1 MYIGID
7 LGGTNIAAGLVS
19 EEGKILASASMP
31 TKRARHYSE
40 IVRDMAAVSRK
51 VAADAGCDISRVKA
65 VGIGCPGTVDT
76 KEGIVIYTNNIKMD
90 HTPLAA
96 EFRKHLDLPV
106 VLENDA
112 NAAAFGE
119 YAVTASGVDGFVMM
133 TLGTGVGG
141 GIVMNGK
148 LWRGFNGASGEIGH
162 IVIRG
167 EGEPCTCGMRG
178 CLESYAS
185 VTALIRQTERAMME
199 CPSTLMHDWVRKHGA
214 VKGKTAFECAAA
226 GDPAAIEV
234 RDRYIGY
241 VAEGVNNM
249 INIFQPEVFCLG
261 GGISREGDVIL
272 TPVKEYV
279 AKYNYNKYGPYTDIR
294 IATLF
299 NDAGIIGAA
308 MAAMQELA

>member
-7 LGGTNIAAGLVS
+7 LGGTNIAVGLVS
-19 EEGKILASASMP
+19 EEGKILSSASLP
-31 TKRARHYSE
+31 TKRSRHYSE
-40 IVRDMAAVSRK
+40 IVKDMAALSKK
-51 VAADAGCDISRVKA
+51 VAADAGCDLAKIRA

-76 KEGIVIYTNNIKMD
+76 KEGVVVYTNNIKMD
-90 HTPLAA
+90 HAPVAA
-96 EFRKHLDLPV
+96 EFKKHLDLPV

-119 YAVTASGVDGFVMM
+119 YAVTARGADGFVMM

-148 LWRGFNGASGEIGH
+148 LLRGFNGASGEIGH
-162 IVIRG
+162 TVIVRD
-167 EGEPCTCGMRG
+167 GEPCTCGLRG
-178 CLESYAS
+178 CLEAYAS
-185 VTALIRQTERAMME
+185 VTALIKQTEQALIE
-199 CPSTLMHDWVRKHGA
+199 SPSTLMHDWVRRHGA
-214 VKGKTAFECAAA
+214 VRGKTAFECAAA
-226 GDPAAIEV
+226 GDPVAIAV

-261 GGISREGDVIL
+261 GGISREGAVLLDPI
-272 TPVKEYV
+272 KKYV
-279 AKYNYNKYGPYTDIR
+279 AEYNYNKYGPYTDIR

-308 MAAMQELA
+308 MVAMQELA